1 MVFVLDNYDSFTYN
15 LVQYLGELGA
25 EVVVRRND
33 EVTPEE
39 VEALKPERILLSP
52 GPCTPAEAGI
62 LVPLIRHM
70 AGKAPILGVCLGH
83 QAIGEAFGGKVVR
96 AKTLM
101 HGKTSAVDHDGKG
114 VFRGLPTPLTCT
126 RYHSLIVAEESLP
139 AELRVTART
148 TETNGTS
155 HYGPAPS
162 HAAHRGRAVPSRER
176 ADRGRPPDDPQLS
189 GDVSHARCSQGRESL
204 REPAVRAE
212 MEPRSQPVRD
222 PDCGGGAP
230 CADYACGRSRK
241 SSSERAAA
249 PAATSPAATSGAATT
264 PAAQNTTAQS
274 DQAPGF
280 TTPPVAIVPLD
291 KSIRGAA
298 LEVDGPIEAWNG
310 RAYLTGSGSIT
321 AGTATAEVALPSRGT
336 LRVCASST
344 VKLAADASAPA
355 GEVPGLLMALDR
367 GAVEMSLAPSTAREK
382 NADTLL
388 TPYFRILIGGPNAAD
403 VKVRL
408 GEHGDTCVDNAG
420 AEAPYVVV
428 SSVFDGGIY
437 RVQPGQRVMFER
449 GSLQSVVDQEKEPC
463 GCPPPLAEARGNEF
477 PLAQSEGLAPGS
489 QAPWLLL
496 HRQPP
501 RSVTTAPIM
510 RLRSPRP

>member
-1 MVFVLDNYDSFTYN
+1 MHDAPKAANRRTSPLRAWTLPRAWKWNRVLS
-15 LVQYLGELGA
+15 LCAILIA
-25 EVVVRRND
+25 A
-33 EVTPEE
+33 P
-39 VEALKPERILLSP
+39 ALHAQ
-52 GPCTPAEAGI
+52 T
-62 LVPLIRHM
+62 
-70 AGKAPILGVCLGH
+70 AP
-83 QAIGEAFGGKVVR
+83 
-96 AKTLM
+96 
-101 HGKTSAVDHDGKG
+101 
-114 VFRGLPTPLTCT
+114 
-126 RYHSLIVAEESLP
+126 
-139 AELRVTART
+139 
-148 TETNGTS
+148 
-155 HYGPAPS
+155 
-162 HAAHRGRAVPSRER
+162 
-176 ADRGRPPDDPQLS
+176 
-189 GDVSHARCSQGRESL
+189 
-204 REPAVRAE
+204 
-212 MEPRSQPVRD
+212 
-222 PDCGGGAP
+222 
-230 CADYACGRSRK
+230 
-241 SSSERAAA
+241 AAA
-249 PAATSPAATSGAATT
+249 PAKAPVNAPAAPTATSPVATSGAATSGAAQTT
-264 PAAQNTTAQS
+264 TQP

-420 AEAPYVVV
+420 VGAPYVVV

-463 GCPPPLAEARGNEF
+463 GCPPPLAETRGNEF

-489 QAPWLLL
+489 QAPVVSA
-496 HRQPP
+496 PP
-501 RSVTTAPIM
+501 ATATLSYNGSDHAAQIAGPVTTAPAASATPVPATSASQAPAKQKKPGFFGKIGKFF
-510 RLRSPRP
+510 RRIFGAE

>member
-1 MVFVLDNYDSFTYN
+1 MHDAPKAANRCASPLCARRWNRVLS
-15 LVQYLGELGA
+15 LCAILIA
-25 EVVVRRND
+25 AA
-33 EVTPEE
+33 
-39 VEALKPERILLSP
+39 ALHAQT
-52 GPCTPAEAGI
+52 TPAAA
-62 LVPLIRHM
+62 P
-70 AGKAPILGVCLGH
+70 AKAP
-83 QAIGEAFGGKVVR
+83 A
-96 AKTLM
+96 
-101 HGKTSAVDHDGKG
+101 
-114 VFRGLPTPLTCT
+114 
-126 RYHSLIVAEESLP
+126 
-139 AELRVTART
+139 
-148 TETNGTS
+148 N
-155 HYGPAPS
+155 AP
-162 HAAHRGRAVPSRER
+162 
-176 ADRGRPPDDPQLS
+176 
-189 GDVSHARCSQGRESL
+189 
-204 REPAVRAE
+204 
-212 MEPRSQPVRD
+212 
-222 PDCGGGAP
+222 
-230 CADYACGRSRK
+230 
-241 SSSERAAA
+241 AA

-274 DQAPGF
+274 AQAPGF

-489 QAPWLLL
+489 QAPVVAA
-496 HRQPP
+496 PP
-501 RSVTTAPIM
+501 ATATLSYNGADHAAKIAAPVTTAPAASAAPAPPAPAKEKKPGFFGKIGKFF
-510 RLRSPRP
+510 RRIFGAE